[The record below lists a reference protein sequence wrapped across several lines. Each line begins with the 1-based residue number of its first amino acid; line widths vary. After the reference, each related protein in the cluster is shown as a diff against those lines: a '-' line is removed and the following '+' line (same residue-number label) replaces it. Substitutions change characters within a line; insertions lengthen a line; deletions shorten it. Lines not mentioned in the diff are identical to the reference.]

1 MQVWLRDERSSEPM
15 SGESLQVAPTLTRPI
30 CRRAAQ
36 ECSMHTVQRALAVR
50 ASVKCSGRRT
60 FAGGMIKSAHG
71 GRADTTVSMRPC
83 SESCCVREAAS
94 RGAIHV
100 RFRLPFALLSVDE
113 SGVHAGDLAR
123 KMDGTRVY
131 LPISSCST
139 IVQSNLI
146 SWAPASVDFTPE
158 SSLGSRQ
165 LGASMELDAGAARRL
180 REALD
185 ILASGE
191 LPECPVC
198 KPPRA

>member
-1 MQVWLRDERSSEPM
+1 M
-15 SGESLQVAPTLTRPI
+15 
-30 CRRAAQ
+30 
-36 ECSMHTVQRALAVR
+36 
-50 ASVKCSGRRT
+50 
-60 FAGGMIKSAHG
+60 
-71 GRADTTVSMRPC
+71 
-83 SESCCVREAAS
+83 
-94 RGAIHV
+94 

>member
-15 SGESLQVAPTLTRPI
+15 SGESLQVAPTLTRPV

-36 ECSMHTVQRALAVR
+36 ECIMHTVQRALAVR
-50 ASVKCSGRRT
+50 ASVKCGGRRT

-83 SESCCVREAAS
+83 SDSCCVREAAS
-94 RGAIHV
+94 RGGYS
-100 RFRLPFALLSVDE
+100 RALALTVCAFERDE
-113 SGVHAGDLAR
+113 SAFYAGDLAR
-123 KMDGTRVY
+123 KNGRTRDN
-131 LPISSCST
+131 LPLSSSST
-139 IVQSNLI
+139 IVRSNLT
-146 SWAPASVDFTPE
+146 SCASDSPPF
-158 SSLGSRQ
+158 SSLASRQ
-165 LGASMELDAGAARRL
+165 RGASMDLDPGAARRL

>member
-15 SGESLQVAPTLTRPI
+15 SGESLQVAPTLTRPV

-36 ECSMHTVQRALAVR
+36 ECIMHTVQRALAVR
-50 ASVKCSGRRT
+50 ASVKCGGRRT

-83 SESCCVREAAS
+83 SESCCVRDAAS

-123 KMDGTRVY
+123 KVDGHVSACRS
-131 LPISSCST
+131 LPSVRSYKATSFRGHRLPSISPR
-139 IVQSNLI
+139 N
-146 SWAPASVDFTPE
+146 PPP
-158 SSLGSRQ
+158 GSRQ

>member
-1 MQVWLRDERSSEPM
+1 
-15 SGESLQVAPTLTRPI
+15 
-30 CRRAAQ
+30 
-36 ECSMHTVQRALAVR
+36 MHTVQRALAVR

-146 SWAPASVDFTPE
+146 SWPPASVDFTPE